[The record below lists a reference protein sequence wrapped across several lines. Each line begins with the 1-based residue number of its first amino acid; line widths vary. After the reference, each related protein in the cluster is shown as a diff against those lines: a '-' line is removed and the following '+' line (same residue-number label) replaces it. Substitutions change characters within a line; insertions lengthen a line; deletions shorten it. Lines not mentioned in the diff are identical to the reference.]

1 MPGLL
6 GMAPKARRHWGSGTS
21 TSYGYLVDEYLTFRI
36 NSVTSILLHIRVESI
51 SYSFSQ
57 ALTIPMMMATKPV
70 FHLRTAFLSRSMI
83 ELGGSLQVPILLFVV
98 CCGWPGAG
106 ELRLLVA

>member
-6 GMAPKARRHWGSGTS
+6 GMAPKARRHWGSGSS
-21 TSYGYLVDEYLTFRI
+21 TNHLYLVDEYLKFWI
-36 NSVTSILLHIRVESI
+36 NSVISILLHIQVKSI
-51 SYSFSQ
+51 
-57 ALTIPMMMATKPV
+57 TIPMMMATKPV
-70 FHLRTAFLSRSMI
+70 LHLQTLSLSRSMI
-83 ELGGSLQVPILLFVV
+83 DLGGSLQVPILLFVV